1 MLPAVKA
8 ETLVAQSAEQAMDTF
23 PSKGSDSIKY
33 HTINAVKTINASNAF
48 ATFIGSLPK
57 WARPYIMNSPTF
69 KPELGSRKALGA
81 MAVTAVSRRLNSTKP
96 ILRRDFLAKLL
107 EGRDGHGQPLGKQ
120 ELASEALSLLVGG
133 SDTTAK

>member
-8 ETLVAQSAEQAMDTF
+8 ETPVAQSAEQAMDTF
-23 PSKGSDSIKY
+23 TSKGSDSIKY
-33 HTINAVKTINASNAF
+33 HTINAVQTINTSSAF
-48 ATFIGSLPK
+48 NSFIGSLPK
-57 WARPYIMNSPTF
+57 WARPYIMNFPTF
-69 KPELGSRKALGA
+69 KREVGSRKALGA
-81 MAVTAVSRRLNSTKP
+81 MAVTAVSRRLNSTTP